1 MKRLILLRHAKT
13 EASNKGGDHVRVL
26 TERGQSDAALI
37 GRCLAESGYHVDLVL
52 CSTSA
57 RTRQTWDILAPLV
70 GSKPGVEY
78 LDSLYLAPAKRIVS
92 IVDGAPDVDSTIM
105 AIGHNPGM
113 EEAAALL
120 ARKPETSEERANL
133 KNMREKFSTTAFA
146 VLDFDTDHW
155 KEAAPHLGALTAFV
169 RPKFLRDD

>member
-13 EASNKGGDHVRVL
+13 ETDNKGGDHARVL
-26 TERGQSDAALI
+26 TERGRSDAALI
-37 GRCLAESGYHVDLVL
+37 GRCLEESGYHVDLVL

-57 RTRQTWDILAPLV
+57 RTRQTWDIVAPLLS
-70 GSKPGVEY
+70 GKPRIEF
-78 LDSLYLAPAKRIVS
+78 LDPLYLAPVKRIVS
-92 IVDGAPDVDSTIM
+92 IVDGVPDATGTVVV
-105 AIGHNPGM
+105 IGHNPGM

-133 KNMREKFSTTAFA
+133 KNMREKFSTGAFA

-155 KEAAPHLGALTAFV
+155 KEAAPHLGAVTAFV
-169 RPKFLRDD
+169 RPKFLRAE